1 MQLVSDGGSHGRSKS
16 RRAKA
21 AAEAAAAKGGG
32 RVRTWYDAPPILST
46 GKFLRSTTTWFRL
59 RECFQD
65 LERGDAAGML
75 RNSRLEHT
83 ALRAEGVDHEVVNLA
98 RLLQQRVRAQRRR
111 VPLPAPTPTG
121 QHNTRAQ
128 HNEQSQH
135 KGSEAAQGC
144 RHKGSRSVAVG
155 ARTSSSSSSKP
166 FPTICRPPTFICTF
180 GQVASS
186 VMHALHSAFFVASA
200 LKDSG
205 PAKPPQWSQ
214 MIVREGQAVA
224 RSFRPRRT

>member
-21 AAEAAAAKGGG
+21 TAEAAAAKGGG

-59 RECFQD
+59 RECFQQD

-111 VPLPAPTPTG
+111 VPLPAPTPVG
-121 QHNTRAQ
+121 QHKTRVCTRTRA
-128 HNEQSQH
+128 STR
-135 KGSEAAQGC
+135 GRR
-144 RHKGSRSVAVG
+144 RHKGAGTRVAEASPLVH
-155 ARTSSSSSSKP
+155 ARHP
-166 FPTICRPPTFICTF
+166 R
-180 GQVASS
+180 A
-186 VMHALHSAFFVASA
+186 
-200 LKDSG
+200 
-205 PAKPPQWSQ
+205 
-214 MIVREGQAVA
+214 A
-224 RSFRPRRT
+224 RSHSQPSAGPQPSYARSGRWPAP